1 MTSLSLLP
9 GRTVVLSILSFRH
22 IKDIMWPV
30 YIYLQ
35 PTHAFS
41 IAVVICTH
49 YQLSFGCL
57 EPCLGVTE
65 IIPAENVSWF
75 DTLWEEQ
82 KRVCGMDQNS
92 NCLDEFEF
100 DNYHS
105 TCCGFCD
112 CRPSCK
118 LHGTCCLGA
127 YDNFTHGKIG
137 TETNL

>member
-30 YIYLQ
+30 YSYLQ

-49 YQLSFGCL
+49 YQLSFGCW
-57 EPCLGVTE
+57 EPCLGATE

-75 DTLWEEQ
+75 DTLLAEQ
-82 KRVCGMDQNS
+82 RRVCKTDPGSYCRDQ
-92 NCLDEFEF
+92 F
-100 DNYHS
+100 DNPRS

-118 LHGTCCLGA
+118 LRGTCCLGV
-127 YDNFTHGKIG
+127 YENLDHGK
-137 TETNL
+137 TRTATNL